1 MTIHGPSTI
10 VEIGRIYGYIHVFKE
25 LRNSGAESEME
36 VICITL
42 LIILT
47 FEFSLGHFD
56 TVTCDFDMGHISNA
70 QGSIGQLVER

>member
-10 VEIGRIYGYIHVFKE
+10 VEISRIYGYIHFKE
-25 LRNSGAESEME
+25 LRNSGAESEIE

-47 FEFSLGHFD
+47 FEFSLRHFD
-56 TVTCDFDMGHISNA
+56 TVTCDLDMGHISNA